1 MRKLISLVTAIS
13 VLALAGCGSDK
24 TLSGGN
30 TGGGTNPG
38 GAPVAGVTVLAS
50 SPSLPSDQGQTVNI
64 QAIVRDANNV
74 AMDGVTVIMSSDS
87 GTLTFTNP
95 VTDQSG
101 IVTASLSAGGDPTPR
116 TITVTADAQGVTS
129 SVAVNVTGTRLSIS
143 GPASL
148 PQGDSAIYTVVLLDA
163 GGNGISGQVVD
174 VTSGNGNTL
183 SAASLTTDS
192 TGQAQVTV
200 TAAAGG
206 LDTLT
211 ATALGISA
219 TADLDVSSDSFSI
232 SAPTAGDQIILN
244 TATPVTATWVVGGT
258 PQAGQTIS
266 FSATRGV
273 LSATTAVT
281 DGTGTATVSIQST
294 NAGPSQITATNPNNT
309 STSVDV
315 QFIADTPATIDM
327 QASPFTLGP
336 QEQSLITAIVR
347 DAAGNLVTGANIVFE
362 LQDVTGG
369 RLLSAAAT
377 TDANGQATTTY
388 EASSTTSAID
398 GVVIT
403 GTVQGTAIAN
413 SVALTVAQREVF
425 ISIGTGNELFEPN
438 SAQYRKEFI
447 VQVTDAQGIGVEGV
461 TVQVGILS
469 DNYYKGF
476 WQYDFVAAVWVRFQT
491 AGPCADEDTNRNGQL
506 DFFPNVP
513 MDEDVNLSG
522 RIEAGNVATAVSQI
536 SGTGTF
542 VTGPGGFGVVDVF
555 YPQDHA
561 TWVDVTLEAKTS
573 VQGTETAAAS
583 SFRLD
588 ILAEDVNDENVVPPG
603 VVSPFGQSGSCLDT
617 D

>member
-101 IVTASLSAGGDPTPR
+101 IVNATLSAGGDPTPR
-116 TITVTADAQGVTS
+116 AITVTADAQGVTA
-129 SVAVNVTGTRLSIS
+129 SVSVNVTGTRLSIS

-148 PQGDSAIYTVVLLDA
+148 PQGDSATFTVVLLDA
-163 GGNGISGQVVD
+163 GGNGISGQTVD

-232 SAPTAGDQIILN
+232 SAPVSGDQIILN

-273 LSATTAVT
+273 LSATTAIT

-476 WQYDFVAAVWVRFQT
+476 WQFDFLATTWVRVQT

-522 RIEAGNVATAVSQI
+522 RIEAGNIATAVSQT

-542 VTGPGGFGVVDVF
+542 VTGTGGFGVVDVY

-573 VQGTETAAAS
+573 VQGTETASAS

-588 ILAEDVNDENVVPPG
+588 ILAEDVADENVTPPG
-603 VVSPFGQSGSCLDT
+603 DVSPFGLSGSCLDT
-617 D
+617 N

>member
-101 IVTASLSAGGDPTPR
+101 IVNATLSAGGDPTPR
-116 TITVTADAQGVTS
+116 AITVTADAQGVTA
-129 SVAVNVTGTRLSIS
+129 SVSVNVTGTRLSIS

-148 PQGDSAIYTVVLLDA
+148 PQGDSATFTVVLLDA
-163 GGNGISGQVVD
+163 GGNGISGQTVD

-232 SAPTAGDQIILN
+232 SAPVSGDQIILN

-476 WQYDFVAAVWVRFQT
+476 WQFDFLATTWVRVQT

-522 RIEAGNVATAVSQI
+522 RIEAGNIATAVSQS

-542 VTGPGGFGVVDVF
+542 ITGTGGFGVVDVY

-588 ILAEDVNDENVVPPG
+588 ILAEDVADENVTPPG
-603 VVSPFGQSGSCLDT
+603 DVSPFGLSGSCLDT
-617 D
+617 N

>member
-13 VLALAGCGSDK
+13 VLVLAGCGSDK
-24 TLSGGN
+24 TLSGG
-30 TGGGTNPG
+30 TGGGTTPG
-38 GAPVAGVTVLAS
+38 SVPVAGVTVLAS
-50 SPSLPSDQGQTVNI
+50 SPSLPSDQGQTITI

-101 IVTASLSAGGDPTPR
+101 IVTATLSAGGDPTPR
-116 TITVTADAQGVTS
+116 AITVTADAQGVTS
-129 SVAVNVTGTRLSIS
+129 SVSVNVTGTRISIS
-143 GPASL
+143 GPSSL
-148 PQGDSAIYTVVLLDA
+148 PQGDSAVFTVVLLDA
-163 GGNGISGQVVD
+163 GGNGISGQTVD
-174 VTSGNGNTL
+174 VTSDNGNTL

-206 LDTLT
+206 ADTLT
-211 ATALGISA
+211 ATSLGISA
-219 TADLDVSSDSFSI
+219 TTALDVSSDSFAI
-232 SAPTAGDQIILN
+232 SAPVAGDQIILN
-244 TATPVTATWVVGGT
+244 TPTPVSVTWVIGGT

-273 LSATTAVT
+273 LSATTAIT
-281 DGTGTATVSIQST
+281 DATGTATVSIQST

-347 DAAGNLVTGANIVFE
+347 DSGGNLVTGANIVFE

-377 TDANGQATTTY
+377 TDSNGQATTTY

-403 GTVQGTAIAN
+403 GTVQGTVIAN

-461 TVQVGILS
+461 TVQVGVLS

-476 WQYDFVAAVWVRFQT
+476 WQFDFLASVWVRVQT

-522 RIEAGNVATAVSQI
+522 RIEAGNIATAVSQI

-542 VTGPGGFGVVDVF
+542 VTGPGGFGVVDIY

-588 ILAEDVNDENVVPPG
+588 ILAEDVADENVVPPG
-603 VVSPFGQSGSCLDT
+603 DISPFGLSASCLDT